1 LVGCDETEHCLYFL
15 PYVES
20 RQGRSLFCEFSPLDG
35 DCFGEYLL
43 QLSQAFPNELHILQV
58 DNAPAHMAGHLEIPD
73 NIILFYQPSCCPEF
87 NRATESLAVPEKF
100 SGMGNF

>member
-1 LVGCDETEHCLYFL
+1 MSINQLNA
-15 PYVES
+15 
-20 RQGRSLFCEFSPLDG
+20 LFSEFSPLDG

-73 NIILFYQPSCCPEF
+73 NIIWFYQPSCCPEV
-87 NRATESLAVPEKF
+87 NPATESLAVPEKF